1 MFQKINFKRKII
13 IIKKCIIKNVLK
25 DLLKDLSDAWII
37 IFKGGNWDYTF
48 RNGVVPSTQLLRQ

>member
-25 DLLKDLSDAWII
+25 DLSDAWII
-37 IFKGGNWDYTF
+37 ISKGSN
-48 RNGVVPSTQLLRQ
+48 